1 MINEEEIE
9 VLDEDFSVEEIE
21 VLEETQPVEQIE
33 NNNDNIIELDRII
46 NLDDEEVIDVYEENQ
61 KKEEK
66 NQKIITKVQI
76 GLLIFLVVF
85 GCLFYFFGYDLV
97 EPYIKI
103 D

>member
-1 MINEEEIE
+1 MDEEIE
-9 VLDEDFSVEEIE
+9 VLDEDFEEELIE
-21 VLEETQPVEQIE
+21 KIDSNEV
-33 NNNDNIIELDRII
+33 NNHDNVIELDRLF
-46 NLDDEEVIDVYEENQ
+46 NLDEEVVDVYEENT

-76 GLLIFLVVF
+76 SLIIFLVVF
-85 GCLFYFFGYDLV
+85 ASLFYFFGYNLV